1 MDEFCQLKFPI
12 FEQYLIN
19 QVYPSCYPENLK
31 KLGFEHQEYGTLQLH
46 FYCEPKYLVYF
57 FKDMFKRFENLVTE
71 TVEYRKMPLIRDIIN
86 KKKA

>member
-1 MDEFCQLKFPI
+1 MTSRDSEL
-12 FEQYLIN
+12 
-19 QVYPSCYPENLK
+19 
-31 KLGFEHQEYGTLQLH
+31 
-46 FYCEPKYLVYF
+46 PKYLVYF